1 MSRLADQDARDRI
14 RDDLDTTLVV
24 EAAAGTGKTTELVTR
39 MVTLLTAGR
48 ARLDHMV
55 AVTFTDAAAG
65 ELKLRLRKA
74 IEDARRDPACPAD
87 ARERL
92 DAALPQLEEARIGTI
107 HSFCADLLRERPVE
121 ARVDPL
127 FEVASKDVAEG
138 LLDRAFDRWF
148 EEKLAHPG
156 EAMRRILR
164 RRSRDEGPRR
174 LLRTAA
180 RDLVE
185 RRDFPVTWRHE
196 EGFEREGTIDELMEE
211 MAALGGFA
219 AAGNP
224 DDYFVRSLAEIAR
237 FVAEVRRREAILGRD
252 HDRLEAE
259 LLGFSRDK
267 HWRWTGFRRA
277 PAGFPKAE
285 LLERRT
291 RLRAALD
298 DFVRRA
304 GADLAPRLRDELWPV
319 VEGYEALKK
328 SAGCLDFLDLLL
340 RARDLVRTNPEVRG
354 ELQRRF
360 THLRSEEHTSELQ
373 SPSVISYAVFCL
385 KKK

>member
-1 MSRLADQDARDRI
+1 MTRLADQEARDRI
-14 RDDLDTTLVV
+14 RDDLGTTLVV
-24 EAAAGTGKTTELVTR
+24 EAASGTGKTTELVTR
-39 MVTLLTAGR
+39 MVALLTAGR

-74 IEDARRDPACPAD
+74 IEEARRARPAEALDD
-87 ARERL
+87 ALR
-92 DAALPQLEEARIGTI
+92 QLEEARIGTI

-121 ARVDPL
+121 AGVDPL
-127 FEVASKDVAEG
+127 FAVAPRDVAEG

-148 EEKLAHPG
+148 EETLANPG

-196 EGFEREGTIDELMEE
+196 GGFEREGTIDALMEE
-211 MAALGGFA
+211 MAALGAFA

-285 LLERRT
+285 LLERR
-291 RLRAALD
+291 
-298 DFVRRA
+298 
-304 GADLAPRLRDELWPV
+304 
-319 VEGYEALKK
+319 
-328 SAGCLDFLDLLL
+328 
-340 RARDLVRTNPEVRG
+340 
-354 ELQRRF
+354 
-360 THLRSEEHTSELQ
+360 
-373 SPSVISYAVFCL
+373 
-385 KKK
+385 